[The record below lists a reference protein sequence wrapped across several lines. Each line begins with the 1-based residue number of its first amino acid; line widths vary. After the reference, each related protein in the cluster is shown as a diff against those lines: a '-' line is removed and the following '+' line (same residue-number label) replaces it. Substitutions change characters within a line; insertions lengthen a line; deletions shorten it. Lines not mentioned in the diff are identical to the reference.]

1 LGGGGIT
8 MICEKCKVEMIQ
20 KKADVQLD
28 LGDRYAVFKDL
39 NAYECPGCGAQELV
53 NRNVRLE
60 DAEIVSKE
68 GNI

>member
-1 LGGGGIT
+1 